1 MGDVCSNVVS
11 APLLCQFLALVE
23 KVPKSRAV
31 AHLPL
36 DPGTG
41 QDTLSG
47 RFDGPEGTSIT
58 DTVLAVAT
66 FLECMTL
73 KVPP

>member
-1 MGDVCSNVVS
+1 MGDACSDVVS
-11 APLLCQFLALVE
+11 APLLCQCLALVE

-36 DPGTG
+36 DPSTG
-41 QDTLSG
+41 QDTLSR
-47 RFDGPEGTSIT
+47 RFDGPGGTSIA
-58 DTVLAVAT
+58 DTVLTVAT